1 MDSLWLVINHCMA
14 IKEGPWL
21 NTSDTET
28 YLNISRKC
36 LYNKKDVDRFK
47 LGIHYRVIDPKA
59 ERLTYQWNVHAIES
73 LMESAID
80 DLLVASQTNSL
91 NLSIA

>member
-1 MDSLWLVINHCMA
+1 MA

-59 ERLTYQWNVHAIES
+59 ERLTYQWNVQAIES
-73 LMESAID
+73 LMETALD
-80 DLLVASQTNSL
+80 DLLSTGAVGSPA
-91 NLSIA
+91 LSIA